1 LEQKLIAHDIS
12 YNPDRQSSEILLRL
26 EDVKPSGISFVRDT
40 SNAKPSGPPASTG
53 WVHYSRPFVDD
64 TPRELVLEIGSDP
77 AILNLSTNQATFH
90 GLTKARIAALLQV
103 VANKVDGP
111 VTTSAEVTVKF
122 TIDANTDLTLDN
134 KVANATIGTK
144 APKAEDTTAPESKKR
159 KLNDGFETE
168 EVEWKIR
175 SGQWRLRV
183 QQEPVKGD
191 VEVVLVAVKLDG
203 FTCEKGRNARRKFLS

>member
-1 LEQKLIAHDIS
+1 LIAHDIS

-40 SNAKPSGPPASTG
+40 SNANPSDPSASTG

-64 TPRELVLEIGSDP
+64 TPLELVLEIGSDP
-77 AILNLSTNQATFH
+77 AILNLSTNRATFH

-111 VTTSAEVTVKF
+111 VNTSAEVTVKF
-122 TIDANTDLTLDN
+122 TIDANTDLTLDS
-134 KVANATIGTK
+134 KVADATMGNKT
-144 APKAEDTTAPESKKR
+144 PKAEDTAAPESKKR
-159 KLNDGFETE
+159 KLNDAFETE
-168 EVEWKIR
+168 ELEWKIR

-183 QQEPVKGD
+183 QQVPVKGR

-203 FTCEKGRNARRKFLS
+203 FTCERARNARRKFLN